1 MEMRKGR
8 IIIVGL
14 ILVLLISNA
23 GAVGLGVVP
32 PELSIADALRGE
44 EYEQTIT
51 VYNTDVMTTTFKP
64 YATGEIIEWIG
75 FYDEEGNVLTK
86 ITIPGKSSAK
96 VLLRFK
102 IPDDAASGNYTSTVY
117 VENVPGE
124 AAADEGAAAQMLIRM
139 PVDITIGVTG
149 EQILE
154 GIVSG
159 ITIRDTEIDYPLRI
173 EVLFQNTGNVVAK
186 PAIDVEISK
195 GGATV
200 QSFTSTDKAV
210 KPNTREIIP
219 VEWDTK
225 GQTIGDYVADVAVS
239 LDGDVL
245 YEREIPF
252 KILERGTLTRKGELT
267 ELSYEGELMIGEMI
281 KVLATFENTGKI
293 DTKAKF
299 TGEVHRNGKLVETIE
314 SEELEV
320 PVRKTNTLTSY
331 FKLDKPGDY
340 KISGYAIYEGKK
352 TNTKD
357 VLLEIPGEA
366 VAPVVP
372 IPIVI
377 GAVVI
382 VALIAIF
389 IVVLLRRRR

>member
-14 ILVLLISNA
+14 ILVLLISDA

-32 PELSIADALRGE
+32 SELSIADALRGE
-44 EYEQTIT
+44 EYEQTIN

-75 FYDEEGNVLTK
+75 FYGEEGNVLTK

-102 IPDDAASGNYTSTVY
+102 IPSDAASGNYTSIVY

-124 AAADEGAAAQMLIRM
+124 AAGEGAAAQMLIRM

-267 ELSYEGELMIGEMI
+267 DLSYEGELMIGEMI

-320 PVRKTNTLTSY
+320 PVRKTNTLISY
-331 FKLDKPGDY
+331 FKLDKTGDY

-352 TNTKD
+352 TDTKEI
-357 VLLEIPGEA
+357 LLEIPGETS
-366 VAPVVP
+366 PTP
-372 IPIVI
+372 IIPIVI
-377 GAVVI
+377 GAVVV

-389 IVVLLRRRR
+389 IVVSLRKRR

>member
-8 IIIVGL
+8 ISIVGL

-32 PELSIADALRGE
+32 SELSIADALRGE
-44 EYEQTIT
+44 EYERTIT
-51 VYNTDVMTTTFKP
+51 VYNTDEMTTTFKP
-64 YATGEIIEWIG
+64 YATGEIIDWIG

-102 IPDDAASGNYTSTVY
+102 IPSDAASGNYTSIVY

-124 AAADEGAAAQMLIRM
+124 AAGEGAAAQMLIRM

-186 PAIDVEISK
+186 PAIDVEIRK

-267 ELSYEGELMIGEMI
+267 DLSYEGELMIGEMI

-352 TNTKD
+352 TNTKE

-377 GAVVI
+377 GVAVI
-382 VALIAIF
+382 VALTAIF